1 MTDARAIRRHLLLA
15 VMAVLAGLAAFVVG
29 AGPQPTDA
37 SWTATKTMAITTTAV
52 IPAAPTALTCPGSG
66 LLSANIS
73 FTWTAPPGTPPS
85 GYTLKWS
92 GAATGSS
99 SWPTPTGTV
108 ASPVGNMTVSVYAD
122 YGDWQSPVATQ
133 VRHVLGVTIVGWTCG
148 A

>member
-1 MTDARAIRRHLLLA
+1 MTDARAIRRHLPVA
-15 VMAVLAGLAAFVVG
+15 ATAVLAGLAAFVVG
-29 AGPQPTDA
+29 AGPQVTDA
-37 SWTATKTMAITTTAV
+37 SWTTTKTMAISATAV

-66 LLSANIS
+66 LLSSTIP
-73 FTWTAPPGTPPS
+73 FTWTAPAGTPPS

-99 SWPTPTGTV
+99 TWPTTSGTV
-108 ASPVGNMTVSVYAD
+108 TSPLGNMTVSVYAD

-133 VRHVLGVTIVGWTCG
+133 VRHVLGVVIVGWTCG